1 MAKILLVEDDAELC
15 DMFTKWF
22 GHEHVVE
29 IANDG
34 ATGLDLLKFYA
45 YDLAVLDWELPKL
58 SGPEICNAYREGGG
72 KTVILMLTGKSTIED
87 KERGFNLGAD
97 DYLTKPFNPRELTL
111 RINALLKRPAGRVEK
126 VLQAQDLELDTE
138 THVVRKAGKQ
148 VHLMPRE
155 FALLE
160 FLMKHPDQ
168 PFSPDALLNR
178 VWPSDSE
185 VSTESI
191 KTYISKLRRKLEA
204 PEGPPLLGTV
214 HGVGYKLHKTV
225 QADDRS

>member
-1 MAKILLVEDDAELC
+1 MAKLLMVEDDPELC
-15 DMFTKWF
+15 DMFKRWF
-22 GHEHVVE
+22 GTEHVLE

-34 ATGLDLLKFYA
+34 ITGLDLLKYYE
-45 YDLAVLDWELPKL
+45 YDLAVLDWELPGM
-58 SGPEICNAYREGGG
+58 SGPEICKAYRQGGG
-72 KTVILMLTGKSTIED
+72 KTAILMLTGKSTIDD
-87 KERGFNLGAD
+87 KEKGFNVGAD
-97 DYLTKPFNPRELTL
+97 DYLTKPFHPKELTL
-111 RINALLKRPAGRVEK
+111 RLKALLKRPGGLVEK

-168 PFSPDALLNR
+168 PFSADALLNR

-204 PEGPPLLGTV
+204 PDGPPLIGTV
-214 HGVGYKLHKTV
+214 HGVGYKLLKTE
-225 QADDRS
+225 